1 MRSRARAERRRQ
13 LTPRA
18 YLLMIT
24 FRAWLVEVPL
34 AAVNAFVL
42 MDRVY
47 SPRLG
52 ALRAHQLGMSTRI
65 ALALAFAVVITSV
78 ARDRRLT
85 SLLLAGAFWMTS
97 WLVFEWAGSLLIG
110 RPIREILVGWHVE
123 RGYMWPYVLITYL
136 LAPLVVGTL
145 LSRARRPR
153 RTDLRP
159 NGA

>member
-18 YLLMIT
+18 YLPMIT
-24 FRAWLVEVPL
+24 FRAWLAEVPL

-153 RTDLRP
+153 RTDPGP